1 MNRKLLPE
9 ASGMAEQSV
18 LVALWTESWE
28 SLLAAR
34 CVQETMC
41 CSRGQGHRRDN
52 RHGRMCFPLERGK
65 TTAES
70 KTWEFMGLKTK
81 VWNQMG

>member
-34 CVQETMC
+34 CVQV
-41 CSRGQGHRRDN
+41 RWYR
-52 RHGRMCFPLERGK
+52 
-65 TTAES
+65 
-70 KTWEFMGLKTK
+70 
-81 VWNQMG
+81 